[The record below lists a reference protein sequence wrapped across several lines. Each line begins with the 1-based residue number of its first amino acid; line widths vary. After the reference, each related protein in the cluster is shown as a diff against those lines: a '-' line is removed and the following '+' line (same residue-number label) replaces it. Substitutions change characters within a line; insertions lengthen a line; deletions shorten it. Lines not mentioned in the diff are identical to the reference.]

1 MVKILHTA
9 DWQLGKKFENL
20 GAPSDKLA
28 FLRQRRIDAVRQIG
42 QLAMDRSVDA
52 ILVAGDVFEHN

>member
-1 MVKILHTA
+1 MVRFLHTA
-9 DWQLGKKFENL
+9 DWQLGKQFENL

-28 FLRQRRIDAVRQIG
+28 FLRQGRIDVVRRIG

-52 ILVAGDVFEHN
+52 I